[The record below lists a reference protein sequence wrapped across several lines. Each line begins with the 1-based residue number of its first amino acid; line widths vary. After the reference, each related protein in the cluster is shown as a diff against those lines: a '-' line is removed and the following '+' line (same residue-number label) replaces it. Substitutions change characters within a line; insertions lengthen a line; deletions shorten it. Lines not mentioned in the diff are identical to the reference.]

1 MHDDAGTGKGR
12 LVNVLYL
19 GLLLPPGLMLLLLAM
34 ERVERPLSR
43 ASVGD
48 QLETFLD
55 NASSEEVEVFVSEG
69 YATALDRYWTRRR
82 LGGLLPHRAR

>member
-1 MHDDAGTGKGR
+1 MI
-12 LVNVLYL
+12 VLYL
-19 GLLLPPGLMLLLLAM
+19 GLLLPLGLMLLLLAM

-55 NASSEEVEVFVSEG
+55 NASSEEVEVFVSKG
-69 YATALDRYWTRRR
+69 YAPAVDRYWTRRR
-82 LGGLLPHRAR
+82 LSGLLPYRAR

>member
-1 MHDDAGTGKGR
+1 
-12 LVNVLYL
+12 
-19 GLLLPPGLMLLLLAM
+19 MLLLLAM

-48 QLETFLD
+48 QLEAFLD
-55 NASSEEVEVFVSEG
+55 NASSEEVEVFVTEG
-69 YATALDRYWTRRR
+69 YAPALDRYWTRRRR

>member
-1 MHDDAGTGKGR
+1 MI
-12 LVNVLYL
+12 VLYL
-19 GLLLPPGLMLLLLAM
+19 GLLLPLGLMLLLLAM

-48 QLETFLD
+48 QLEAFLD
-55 NASSEEVEVFVSEG
+55 NASSEEVEVFVSKG
-69 YATALDRYWTRRR
+69 YAPALDRYWARRR